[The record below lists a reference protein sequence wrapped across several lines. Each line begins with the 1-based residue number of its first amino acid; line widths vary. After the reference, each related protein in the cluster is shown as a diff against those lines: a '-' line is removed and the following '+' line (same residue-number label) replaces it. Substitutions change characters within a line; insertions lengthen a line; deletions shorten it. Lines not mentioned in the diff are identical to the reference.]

1 MKHESFGALGV
12 NYAPCRYAHSKLN
25 FRGPKRSLDRG
36 YVVCIGDGA
45 TYGKFVSTPFPAML
59 EKELG
64 QTCVN
69 LGIPHAGI
77 DAFVKDPSILSIC
90 EGANAVVVQVS
101 EIQNMSNRFY
111 RVHPR
116 RNDRFVAASTVL
128 KVLYPSVD
136 FSEIDFTHHLL
147 AQLQKASPEKFGI
160 VQAELTDAWTARMKT
175 LMTNFGGQTIVAA
188 LPRLRSIPGSLGVT
202 SQLLSNIKDV
212 AHDVVELS
220 LSSENTTEGM
230 EFAVTEKEQAM
241 HFPNPRQHSEICEA
255 LVGKIAPLIQNKK
268 ARTVFARAS
277 GIV

>member
-1 MKHESFGALGV
+1 MKHESFGALGL

-25 FRGPKRSLDRG
+25 FRGPKRSLERG

-45 TYGKFVSTPFPAML
+45 TYGKYVKTPFPAML

-77 DAFVKDPSILSIC
+77 DAFVKDPSVLSIC
-90 EGANAVVVQVS
+90 EGADAVVVQVS

-147 AQLQKASPEKFGI
+147 AQLKKTSPEKFSI
-160 VQAELTDAWTARMKT
+160 VQSELTDAWTARMKT
-175 LMTNFGGQTIVAA
+175 LMANFGVRTIVAA
-188 LPRLRSIPGSLGVT
+188 LPRLRPMPGSLGVT
-202 SQLLSNIKDV
+202 SQLLSKIKDV

-230 EFAVTEKEQAM
+230 EFSVTEKDQAM
-241 HFPNPRQHSEICEA
+241 YFPNPRLHSEICEA